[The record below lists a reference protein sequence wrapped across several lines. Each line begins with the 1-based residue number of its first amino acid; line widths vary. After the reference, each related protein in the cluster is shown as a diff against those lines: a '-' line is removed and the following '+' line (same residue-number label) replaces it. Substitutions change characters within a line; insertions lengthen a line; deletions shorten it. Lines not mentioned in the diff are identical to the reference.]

1 MSKNIPTTSLA
12 KRSTEKRDLRRR
24 ILAHGSTDSDDIEAK
39 RQHCTKQLMKM
50 SDNVRDMAKM
60 KVLME
65 DNGEKV
71 IQVMREQFAAKRKQF
86 ESDPAKLSGFDA
98 HVQNQIDAASYEL
111 MRQLTEHEYKIVT
124 LMGQIQIIESNNL
137 IIDCLTLRESVEGE
151 NGKKSLTRET
161 ITMNANDTV
170 VELQGIREAFEGI
183 LEEFRRLGGEDTPE
197 NTPDSPPTKKQ
208 IIPNITGILNGAHG
222 PRDQQPMPEGILGV
236 KKK

>member
-65 DNGEKV
+65 DNGEKA
-71 IQVMREQFAAKRKQF
+71 IQAVREQFAAKRPQF
-86 ESDPAKLSGFDA
+86 EADPTRLAAFDN
-98 HVQNQIDAASYEL
+98 HVKSQIDAAAYGL
-111 MRQLTEHEYKIVT
+111 MLQLTEHEYKIVT
-124 LMGQIQIIESNNL
+124 LMGQIQVIESNNL

-151 NGKKSLTRET
+151 DGKKSLTRET

-170 VELQGIREAFEGI
+170 VELQGIREAFEEI
-183 LEEFRRLGGEDTPE
+183 LSELRRLGEAGEPDETPV
-197 NTPDSPPTKKQ
+197 KKQ
-208 IIPNITGILNGAHG
+208 VVGILNGS
-222 PRDQQPMPEGILGV
+222 QPIPGV
-236 KKK
+236 NKK